1 MRFFMVVLM
10 FPVCSILPPFLV
22 IRVPLSNRTSAVF
35 GRHLQRPTRLII
47 SLNQVSNVTRVISFS
62 ILRVL
67 SRTLQLTRV
76 FASRFRSVSVFR
88 LVISTS
94 IMSLSSNSTTRSRV
108 GHLAIVLSVR
118 PITRVR
124 SLSVCQRQLVYRHVY
139 SRG

>member
-10 FPVCSILPPFLV
+10 FPICSILPPFLV
-22 IRVPLSNRTSAVF
+22 VRVPLSNRTSAVL

-47 SLNQVSNVTRVISFS
+47 GLNQVSNVTRVISFS

-67 SRTLQLTRV
+67 SRAFQLTRV
-76 FASRFRSVSVFR
+76 FTSRFCSVGVFR
-88 LVISTS
+88 LVISTGV
-94 IMSLSSNSTTRSRV
+94 MGFTSNSVSRSRISYF
-108 GHLAIVLSVR
+108 AIVLSVR